1 VKLTKIQ
8 EQCLL
13 AMYRGEPWTLAPITR
28 RALLRL
34 QLIAPP
40 RPYALTELGRRVA
53 AQLAPREA
61 RPEEECAGGSPVG
74 TEPRDRRGSPVD
86 SNGGSET
93 RSRRGTP

>member
-8 EQCLL
+8 EQSLL

-40 RPYALTELGRRVA
+40 RPYALTELGRGLA
-53 AQLAPREA
+53 AQLARREA
-61 RPEEECAGGSPVG
+61 RPDEGSSAGVPVG
-74 TEPRDRRGSPVD
+74 AEPQDSRGSSAHSGDTSETQPRRGSP
-86 SNGGSET
+86 
-93 RSRRGTP
+93 